1 MVAKPFVVMILAT
14 LLGPALGIGIFM
26 LMQTN

>member
-1 MVAKPFVVMILAT
+1 MVAKPFVVMVLAT